1 MLSVIMT
8 AFITHYLKKNRLD
21 LWVLLVLTS
30 LVCLIPGAVRADV
43 SAAEISVFKAER
55 AGEAIL
61 LTAAV
66 KFELPAA
73 VEEALM
79 KGVAIIFV
87 AEVDVYRERW
97 YWKNKKVASA
107 ERHLRLAYQPLT
119 RRWRLNIASGVITNS
134 ALGISL
140 NQNFDTLAD
149 ALSALQRQSRWKIA
163 EVSEVELE
171 QKHSIEF
178 NFRLDLAQLP
188 RPLQIGTLGQS
199 DWNISASII
208 RPLVMEVSR

>member
-1 MLSVIMT
+1 MT

-21 LWVLLVLTS
+21 LWVLLALTS
-30 LVCLIPGAVRADV
+30 LVCLFPGAVKADV

-97 YWKNKKVASA
+97 YWKNKKVANA

-163 EVSEVELE
+163 EVSEIDLE
-171 QKHSIEF
+171 QKHLIEF

-199 DWNISASII
+199 DWSISAAIN
-208 RPLVMEVSR
+208 RPLVLEVVR

>member
-1 MLSVIMT
+1 M
-8 AFITHYLKKNRLD
+8 
-21 LWVLLVLTS
+21 
-30 LVCLIPGAVRADV
+30 

>member
-1 MLSVIMT
+1 MT
-8 AFITHYLKKNRLD
+8 AFITHYLKNTRLD
-21 LWVLLVLTS
+21 LWVLLLVTS
-30 LVCLIPGAVRADV
+30 LVCLFPRAGWAEV
-43 SAAEISVFKAER
+43 PAAEISVFKVER
-55 AGEAIL
+55 AADAIL

-73 VEEALM
+73 VEDALI

-87 AEVDVYRERW
+87 AEADVYRERW
-97 YWKNKKVASA
+97 YWMNKKVVSA

-119 RRWRLNIASGVITNS
+119 RRWRLNVASGGITNA
-134 ALGISL
+134 ALGMSL

-163 EVSEVELE
+163 EASEIDLD
-171 QKHSIEF
+171 QKHLIDF
-178 NFRLDLAQLP
+178 KFRLDVAQLP

-199 DWNISASII
+199 DWSISVSIN
-208 RPLVMEVSR
+208 RPLVLEVLR

>member
-1 MLSVIMT
+1 MT
-8 AFITHYLKKNRLD
+8 AFITHYLKNTRLD
-21 LWVLLVLTS
+21 LWVWLVVAS
-30 LVCLIPGAVRADV
+30 LGGLFCGAVQAEAPV
-43 SAAEISVFKAER
+43 TEISVFKTER
-55 AGEAIL
+55 AGEAIV
-61 LTAAV
+61 LTTAV
-66 KFELPAA
+66 KFDLPAA
-73 VEEALM
+73 VEEALI

-97 YWKNKKVASA
+97 YWMNKKVASA

-119 RRWRLNIASGVITNS
+119 RRWRLNIASGVITPS

-163 EVSEVELE
+163 DTSEIDLD
-171 QKHSIEF
+171 QKHVIEF
-178 NFRLDLAQLP
+178 KFRLDVAQLP

-199 DWNISASII
+199 DWSISAAIT
-208 RPLVMEVSR
+208 RPLAPEVIR

>member
-1 MLSVIMT
+1 MT

-21 LWVLLVLTS
+21 LWVLLALTS
-30 LVCLIPGAVRADV
+30 LVCLFPGAVKADV

>member
-1 MLSVIMT
+1 MT
-8 AFITHYLKKNRLD
+8 AFITHYLKNTRLD
-21 LWVLLVLTS
+21 LWVLLLVTG
-30 LVCLIPGAVRADV
+30 LVCLFPRAGWADV
-43 SAAEISVFKAER
+43 PAAEISVFKAER
-55 AGEAIL
+55 AGDAIL

-73 VEEALM
+73 VEDALI

-87 AEVDVYRERW
+87 AEADVYRERW
-97 YWKNKKVASA
+97 YWMNKKVVSV

-119 RRWRLNIASGVITNS
+119 RRWRLNVASGGITNA
-134 ALGISL
+134 ALGMSL

-163 EVSEVELE
+163 EASEIDLD
-171 QKHSIEF
+171 QKNLIDF
-178 NFRLDLAQLP
+178 KFRLDVAQLP

-199 DWNISASII
+199 DWSISVSIN
-208 RPLVMEVSR
+208 RPLVLEVLR

>member
-1 MLSVIMT
+1 MT

>member
-1 MLSVIMT
+1 MM
-8 AFITHYLKKNRLD
+8 AFITRYLKNARLD
-21 LWVLLVLTS
+21 LWVLLVVAS
-30 LVCLIPGAVRADV
+30 LGCLFSGVVRADTPP
-43 SAAEISVFKAER
+43 AEITGFKTER

-61 LTAAV
+61 LTTAV
-66 KFELPAA
+66 KFDLPAA
-73 VEEALM
+73 VEEALI

-97 YWKNKKVASA
+97 YWMNKKVVST

-119 RRWRLNIASGVITNS
+119 RRWRLNIASGVITPS

-140 NQNFDTLAD
+140 NQNFETLAD

-163 EVSEVELE
+163 DSSEIDLD
-171 QKHSIEF
+171 QKHVIEF
-178 NFRLDLAQLP
+178 KFRLDVAQLP

-199 DWNISASII
+199 DWSISAGMT
-208 RPLVMEVSR
+208 RPLVPEVIR

>member
-1 MLSVIMT
+1 
-8 AFITHYLKKNRLD
+8 LKNTRLD
-21 LWVLLVLTS
+21 LWVLLLVTG
-30 LVCLIPGAVRADV
+30 LVCLFPRAGWADV
-43 SAAEISVFKAER
+43 PAAEISVFKAER
-55 AGEAIL
+55 AGDVIL

-73 VEEALM
+73 VEDALI

-87 AEVDVYRERW
+87 AEADVYRERW
-97 YWKNKKVASA
+97 YWMNKKVVSV

-119 RRWRLNIASGVITNS
+119 RRWRLNVASGGITNA
-134 ALGISL
+134 ALGMSL

-163 EVSEVELE
+163 EASEIDLD
-171 QKHSIEF
+171 QKNLIDF
-178 NFRLDLAQLP
+178 KFRLDVAQLP

-199 DWNISASII
+199 DWSISVSIN
-208 RPLVMEVSR
+208 RPLVLEVLR

>member
-1 MLSVIMT
+1 MT
-8 AFITHYLKKNRLD
+8 AFITRYLKNARLD
-21 LWVLLVLTS
+21 LWVLLVVAS
-30 LVCLIPGAVRADV
+30 LGCLFSGAVRADTPP
-43 SAAEISVFKAER
+43 AEITGFKTER

-61 LTAAV
+61 LTTAV
-66 KFELPAA
+66 KFDLPAA
-73 VEEALM
+73 VEEALI

-97 YWKNKKVASA
+97 YWMNKKVIST

-119 RRWRLNIASGVITNS
+119 RRWRLNIASGVITPS

-140 NQNFDTLAD
+140 NQNFETLAD

-163 EVSEVELE
+163 DSSEIDLD
-171 QKHSIEF
+171 QKHVIEF
-178 NFRLDLAQLP
+178 KFRLDVAQLP

-199 DWNISASII
+199 DWSISAGMT
-208 RPLVMEVSR
+208 RPLVPEVIR

>member
-1 MLSVIMT
+1 MT
-8 AFITHYLKKNRLD
+8 AFITHYLKSIQLD
-21 LWVLLVLTS
+21 RWVLLVVAS
-30 LVCLIPGAVRADV
+30 LGCLFSGVVRADTP
-43 SAAEISVFKAER
+43 AAEIAVFKTER
-55 AGEAIL
+55 AGDAIL
-61 LTAAV
+61 LTTAV
-66 KFELPAA
+66 KFDLPGA
-73 VEEALM
+73 VEEALI

-97 YWKNKKVASA
+97 YWMNKKVLST

-119 RRWRLNIASGVITNS
+119 RRWRLNIASGVITPS

-163 EVSEVELE
+163 DSSEIDLD
-171 QKHSIEF
+171 QKHVIEF
-178 NFRLDLAQLP
+178 KFRLDVAQLP

-199 DWNISASII
+199 DWSISAGIT
-208 RPLVMEVSR
+208 RPLVPEVIR

>member
-1 MLSVIMT
+1 MT
-8 AFITHYLKKNRLD
+8 AFITHYLKKTRLD
-21 LWVLLVLTS
+21 LWVLLVVVS
-30 LVCLIPGAVRADV
+30 LGCLFSGVVRADAP
-43 SAAEISVFKAER
+43 AAEIAVFKTER
-55 AGEAIL
+55 AGDAIL
-61 LTAAV
+61 LTTAV
-66 KFELPAA
+66 KFDLPAA
-73 VEEALM
+73 VEEALI

-97 YWKNKKVASA
+97 YWMNKKVLST

-119 RRWRLNIASGVITNS
+119 RRWRLNIASGVITSS

-163 EVSEVELE
+163 DSSEIDLD
-171 QKHSIEF
+171 QKHVIEF
-178 NFRLDLAQLP
+178 KFQLDLAQLP

-199 DWNISASII
+199 DWSISAGIT
-208 RPLVMEVSR
+208 RPLVPEVIR

>member
-1 MLSVIMT
+1 MT
-8 AFITHYLKKNRLD
+8 AFITHYLKNTRLD

-30 LVCLIPGAVRADV
+30 LVCLFPRAGWAEV
-43 SAAEISVFKAER
+43 PVAEISVFKTER
-55 AGEAIL
+55 AGEALL
-61 LTAAV
+61 LTTAV
-66 KFELPAA
+66 KFDLPAA
-73 VEEALM
+73 VEEALI

-97 YWKNKKVASA
+97 YWMNKKVVST

-119 RRWRLNIASGVITNS
+119 RRWRLNIASGVITPS

-163 EVSEVELE
+163 DSSEIDLD
-171 QKHSIEF
+171 QKHVIEF
-178 NFRLDLAQLP
+178 KFRLDLAQLP

-199 DWNISASII
+199 DWSISAGITRLLVAEVI
-208 RPLVMEVSR
+208 R

>member
-1 MLSVIMT
+1 MT
-8 AFITHYLKKNRLD
+8 AFITHYLKNTRLD
-21 LWVLLVLTS
+21 LWVLLLVTC
-30 LVCLIPGAVRADV
+30 LVCLFPRAGWAEV
-43 SAAEISVFKAER
+43 PAAEISVFKAER
-55 AGEAIL
+55 SGDAVL

-73 VEEALM
+73 VEDALI

-87 AEVDVYRERW
+87 AEADVYRERW
-97 YWKNKKVASA
+97 YWMNKKVVSA

-119 RRWRLNIASGVITNS
+119 RRWRLNVASGGITNA
-134 ALGISL
+134 ALGVSL

-163 EVSEVELE
+163 EASEIDLD
-171 QKHSIEF
+171 QKHLIEF
-178 NFRLDLAQLP
+178 KFRLDVTQLP

-199 DWNISASII
+199 DWSISASIN
-208 RPLVMEVSR
+208 RPLVLEVLR

>member
-1 MLSVIMT
+1 MT
-8 AFITHYLKKNRLD
+8 AFITHYLKKPRLD
-21 LWVLLVLTS
+21 LWVLLLVTS
-30 LVCLIPGAVRADV
+30 LVCLFPGAVRADV
-43 SAAEISVFKAER
+43 SAAEISVFKSER

-61 LTAAV
+61 LTAAG

-73 VEEALM
+73 VEDALI

-87 AEVDVYRERW
+87 AEADVYRERW
-97 YWKNKKVASA
+97 YWMNKKVVSA

-119 RRWRLNIASGVITNS
+119 RRWRLNVASGGITNA
-134 ALGISL
+134 ALGMSL

-163 EVSEVELE
+163 EASEIELD
-171 QKHSIEF
+171 QKNLIDF
-178 NFRLDLAQLP
+178 KFRLDVAQLP

-199 DWNISASII
+199 DWSISVSIN
-208 RPLVMEVSR
+208 RPLVLEVLR

>member
-1 MLSVIMT
+1 MT
-8 AFITHYLKKNRLD
+8 AFITHYLKSARLD
-21 LWVLLVLTS
+21 LWVLLVVAS
-30 LVCLIPGAVRADV
+30 LGCLFAGAARADAT
-43 SAAEISVFKAER
+43 AAEIVVFKTER
-55 AGEAIL
+55 AGDALL
-61 LTAAV
+61 LTTAV
-66 KFELPAA
+66 KFDLTAA
-73 VEEALM
+73 VEEALI

-97 YWKNKKVASA
+97 YWMNKKVVSA

-119 RRWRLNIASGVITNS
+119 RRWRLNIASGVITPS

-163 EVSEVELE
+163 DSSEIDLD
-171 QKHSIEF
+171 QKHLIEF
-178 NFRLDLAQLP
+178 KFRLDVAQLP

-199 DWNISASII
+199 DWNISAAMA
-208 RPLVMEVSR
+208 RPLIPEVIR